1 MAVIGT
7 FGQFTTARLGIYASQ
22 ASLSVTG
29 NNIANINTKGYTRQ
43 RMDLVSLYS
52 TGQGKYANIFNTNV
66 GYGVLT
72 RGATQLRD
80 PYLDIRYRNENSKL
94 AANDEK
100 LNSLYQIGNILDEV
114 GKGQDGFG
122 VIEAQFGKLME
133 ALEDENTNIGSEE
146 YDKLVRSAASVLT
159 TYFNKAAD
167 DLADIKD
174 NKVNELKESLSDV
187 NKLLTEIR
195 DLNAQIRTQN
205 IYGDKALELKDARN
219 LALDK
224 LSGYMNIEVTYSMER
239 IDQFSEVEKLTVT
252 IADSKAPDGKPIKLV
267 DGIFGGQITMP
278 GRMPN
283 LNPNYDPKN
292 PANGGKYMLADG
304 TTTSDW
310 DAAVAEDPAD
320 PTKSNG
326 YFNFDEKNPTE
337 AESRYLMRVEPL
349 IDQRGRKMEDKG
361 TASGK
366 SEEIALGDTT
376 FCGNYTNPDG
386 TVHATTA
393 LGSLQAIREMLTRE
407 GEYSSKDDIARDA
420 NANIKRGIPYYER
433 ALDNLAKEFAKV
445 FNEMNQISLDVVYD
459 MTKAPVTKDGGPI
472 LDADGNALTIDWDV
486 ITEEVENSKGEKVMV
501 FKQQPTEEEAAM
513 IDAVR
518 AHAAKQ
524 PGYGFY
530 DGGVLLSNRGDN
542 NDPTGITAAN
552 ISISDAW
559 GNHTVRLLNTREKSE
574 VKEDGT
580 EVSHTT
586 RRDNIVDMIAE
597 FTKKRDFIAKDVQ
610 GDAHATLPVFHGSFQ
625 EVFTA
630 ISGVLGDDAQAT
642 EGKAE
647 NYALSTLD
655 LENSRQSISGVD
667 LNDEATNMMQFS
679 KSYSAACR
687 LLTTIDSMLDTLI
700 NGTAR

>member
-1 MAVIGT
+1 
-7 FGQFTTARLGIYASQ
+7 
-22 ASLSVTG
+22 
-29 NNIANINTKGYTRQ
+29 
-43 RMDLVSLYS
+43 
-52 TGQGKYANIFNTNV
+52 
-66 GYGVLT
+66 
-72 RGATQLRD
+72 
-80 PYLDIRYRNENSKL
+80 
-94 AANDEK
+94 
-100 LNSLYQIGNILDEV
+100 
-114 GKGQDGFG
+114 
-122 VIEAQFGKLME
+122 
-133 ALEDENTNIGSEE
+133 
-146 YDKLVRSAASVLT
+146 
-159 TYFNKAAD
+159 
-167 DLADIKD
+167 
-174 NKVNELKESLSDV
+174 
-187 NKLLTEIR
+187 
-195 DLNAQIRTQN
+195 
-205 IYGDKALELKDARN
+205 
-219 LALDK
+219 
-224 LSGYMNIEVTYSMER
+224 
-239 IDQFSEVEKLTVT
+239 
-252 IADSKAPDGKPIKLV
+252 
-267 DGIFGGQITMP
+267 
-278 GRMPN
+278 
-283 LNPNYDPKN
+283 
-292 PANGGKYMLADG
+292 
-304 TTTSDW
+304 
-310 DAAVAEDPAD
+310 
-320 PTKSNG
+320 
-326 YFNFDEKNPTE
+326 
-337 AESRYLMRVEPL
+337 
-349 IDQRGRKMEDKG
+349 
-361 TASGK
+361 
-366 SEEIALGDTT
+366 
-376 FCGNYTNPDG
+376 
-386 TVHATTA
+386 
-393 LGSLQAIREMLTRE
+393 
-407 GEYSSKDDIARDA
+407 
-420 NANIKRGIPYYER
+420 
-433 ALDNLAKEFAKV
+433 
-445 FNEMNQISLDVVYD
+445 
-459 MTKAPVTKDGGPI
+459 
-472 LDADGNALTIDWDV
+472 
-486 ITEEVENSKGEKVMV
+486 
-501 FKQQPTEEEAAM
+501 M